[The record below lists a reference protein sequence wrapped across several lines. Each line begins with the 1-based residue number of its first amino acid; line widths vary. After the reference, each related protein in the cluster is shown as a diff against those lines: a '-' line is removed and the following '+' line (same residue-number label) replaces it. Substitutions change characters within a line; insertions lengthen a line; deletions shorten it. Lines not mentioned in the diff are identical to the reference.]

1 MKVNFFV
8 ISFFLTFFSSM
19 AFVQSTNPINL
30 NADQLNEVKNL
41 FNKED
46 SQFDQDIISD
56 SNKESIDNNSGL
68 IDANKGKNKKYGYDF
83 ISSSPTSIA
92 ATGDLP
98 LPNEYIISIRDQIS
112 ILLSG
117 SKDELFDLSVKL
129 DGTILFPEIGSVS
142 VAGKSLGEV
151 KKNLTSLVSRTFI
164 GVQIDISIKNL
175 SAKKIS
181 IVGAVKS
188 PGTYLVNPFTTI
200 TSALAYSGGVSDIG
214 TLRNIKLKRIN
225 GEVFNFDLYQLL
237 IKGDRSKDLT
247 IQAGDVILIDPA
259 NQFIKLSGSVV
270 RPAIYEMKENESL
283 EDLINF
289 GLGFQSTA
297 NKSNISMEIID
308 LNSSSILSK
317 NTDNLNTKLNNV
329 ISVNVFSYRNKSASG
344 IYVFGAVKESGF
356 KELNQNDT
364 LEKIIQELEF
374 VNVYPWLAV
383 LEQFD
388 EENLIK
394 SSILFNLK
402 DPNTFKS
409 IKLLPNSRIFFSD
422 LNERKYDVNPV
433 SASLIDDYQLL
444 LNHKQESYSLP
455 VYGKFSV
462 KSFVN
467 YLGLDMS
474 DVEKE
479 ATYVNPSE
487 SLIVKSDYQNMNF
500 TASKYHTVTFR
511 SPINDLI
518 NVTIL
523 GSIDY
528 PGTYKMN
535 ASSTLQDLYNMIGN
549 FKSEAFKKG
558 IIFTR
563 SSIRERQLKAIEKTK
578 RDLKDAIAISIQ
590 KGNEIGDIDIISAL
604 SETIEPDNLGR
615 IAGDFHPDS
624 ISARNTIL
632 LDNDVITVPKNPN
645 SINVLGEVLNPIAFD
660 YKKNLN
666 IYSAISS
673 AGGFKDYA
681 DKTKIYVIKAN
692 GKVVRQRKNSFLK
705 IATIG
710 IFPRSLKLEPGDS
723 VIVPRKIIISNPI
736 SQTLLPI
743 TTILSDL
750 AFTAAALDSL
760 KD

>member
-1 MKVNFFV
+1 
-8 ISFFLTFFSSM
+8 
-19 AFVQSTNPINL
+19 
-30 NADQLNEVKNL
+30 
-41 FNKED
+41 
-46 SQFDQDIISD
+46 
-56 SNKESIDNNSGL
+56 
-68 IDANKGKNKKYGYDF
+68 
-83 ISSSPTSIA
+83 
-92 ATGDLP
+92 
-98 LPNEYIISIRDQIS
+98 
-112 ILLSG
+112 
-117 SKDELFDLSVKL
+117 
-129 DGTILFPEIGSVS
+129 
-142 VAGKSLGEV
+142 
-151 KKNLTSLVSRTFI
+151 
-164 GVQIDISIKNL
+164 
-175 SAKKIS
+175 
-181 IVGAVKS
+181 
-188 PGTYLVNPFTTI
+188 
-200 TSALAYSGGVSDIG
+200 
-214 TLRNIKLKRIN
+214 
-225 GEVFNFDLYQLL
+225 
-237 IKGDRSKDLT
+237 
-247 IQAGDVILIDPA
+247 
-259 NQFIKLSGSVV
+259 
-270 RPAIYEMKENESL
+270 
-283 EDLINF
+283 
-289 GLGFQSTA
+289 
-297 NKSNISMEIID
+297 
-308 LNSSSILSK
+308 
-317 NTDNLNTKLNNV
+317 
-329 ISVNVFSYRNKSASG
+329 
-344 IYVFGAVKESGF
+344 
-356 KELNQNDT
+356 
-364 LEKIIQELEF
+364 
-374 VNVYPWLAV
+374 
-383 LEQFD
+383 
-388 EENLIK
+388 
-394 SSILFNLK
+394 
-402 DPNTFKS
+402 
-409 IKLLPNSRIFFSD
+409 
-422 LNERKYDVNPV
+422 
-433 SASLIDDYQLL
+433 
-444 LNHKQESYSLP
+444 
-455 VYGKFSV
+455 
-462 KSFVN
+462 
-467 YLGLDMS
+467 MS

-523 GSIDY
+523 GAIDY

-604 SETIEPDNLGR
+604 SESIEPDNLGR
-615 IAGDFHPDS
+615 IAGDFHPNS

-645 SINVLGEVLNPIAFD
+645 SINVLGEVLNPVAFD

-692 GKVVRQRKNSFLK
+692 GKVVRQRKNSYLK

-736 SQTLLPI
+736 SQTLMPI